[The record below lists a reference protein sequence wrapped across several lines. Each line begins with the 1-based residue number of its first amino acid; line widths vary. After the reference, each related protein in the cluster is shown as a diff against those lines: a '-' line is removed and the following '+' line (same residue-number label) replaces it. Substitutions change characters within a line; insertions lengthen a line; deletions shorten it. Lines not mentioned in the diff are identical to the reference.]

1 MISSS
6 ELFEL
11 CPIPMWAHDRES
23 GRFLAVNAAAVRTY
37 GYSVAEFRA
46 MTTADLKERDD
57 EADATIHHHQC
68 KDGTSILVECQSR
81 DVTIEG
87 RSARIVVATEV
98 TERERVRERLRKTE
112 AQLLQSQ
119 KLDAI
124 GRLAGGVAHDFN
136 NVLTVVESYAWMLEE
151 SLEQAD
157 PRRDDAA
164 EIRRA
169 AERAAG
175 ITRQLLALSRHS
187 MATPRSIQ
195 LDAVVA
201 GAVPMLKKLV
211 GNRITLDIHKGEVP
225 TVTADPVQ
233 IEQVLM
239 NLTIN
244 ARDAMDGVGRLTV
257 ETAMRE
263 IDEDEAP
270 ALGVPVGRYAELAIT
285 DTGSGIDTE
294 TQRRIFDPFFTTKEE
309 GRGTGLG
316 LAIVHGILSQA
327 GGSISVYSEVGRG
340 TTFRVLLPVTGGDV
354 ATAPEPTR
362 VPADLPVVTVLVV
375 DDQDDIR
382 RVAAKILQQ
391 AGCTVLLA
399 ANAVEARKLCVSYD
413 AAIHVAVVDVVLG
426 DTRGDLLARELR
438 ELRSNLEVVLM
449 SGYPAGAL
457 GPAGTVPAGLLA
469 KPFTP
474 AQLRTAVAAV
484 AVTAAAPRRRSDPV
498 LQPRV
503 LVADDDPSLRRTLV
517 RYLMKQSYD
526 VIEVDTGAKAIAAL
540 EQRKIDVV
548 LSDVHMPDGSGLDLL
563 RAVRRVDLDVP
574 VILIS
579 GMPDVDTAS
588 KAIEYGAFRYLT
600 KPLELETV
608 GKLVRHAVR
617 AHALA
622 RLRREAV
629 TVAGSATGAA
639 DRAGLEVRF
648 EQALDQMYM
657 VFQPI
662 VSAATG
668 ELYGVEALVRT
679 REPTFPTPPSLLDAA
694 TQLGRMSTLGRR
706 VRSLVGQAL
715 ARQSHIGNIFV
726 NLHPDDLLDID
737 LVAEASPLTAIAKR
751 VVLEVTERA
760 SLAPSSQL
768 AGRIERLRG
777 LGFRLAIDDIG
788 AGYSGLTSFADLT
801 PEVVKIDMSLV
812 RDVHLSTLKQR
823 TIAALCNL
831 CHEVGAKVVGEG
843 VETEPEREHLV
854 ALGCDL
860 LQGFLVGRPSPNLP
874 TPAAREA
881 KVVDSIATR

>member
-11 CPIPMWAHDRES
+11 CPLPMWAHDRES
-23 GRFLAVNAAAVRTY
+23 GRFLAVNAAAVRAY
-37 GYSVAEFRA
+37 GYSVAEFLA
-46 MTTADLKERDD
+46 MTTADLRARDD
-57 EADATIHHHQC
+57 DETILHHRC
-68 KDGTSILVECQSR
+68 KDGTPILVECQSR
-81 DVTIEG
+81 DATIEG
-87 RSARIVVATEV
+87 RSARIVVAMEV

-157 PRRDDAA
+157 PRREDAG
-164 EIRRA
+164 EIRKA

-211 GNRITLDIHKGEVP
+211 GNRITLDVHKGDVP
-225 TVTADPVQ
+225 TVIADPVQ

-239 NLTIN
+239 NLAIN
-244 ARDAMDGVGRLTV
+244 ARDAMDSEGRLTV
-257 ETAMRE
+257 ETATRE
-263 IDEDEAP
+263 IDDDEAP
-270 ALGVPVGRYAELAIT
+270 SLGISGGRYAELAVT
-285 DTGSGIDTE
+285 DTGSGMDGE

-316 LAIVHGILSQA
+316 LAIVHGILAQA
-327 GGSISVYSEVGRG
+327 GGTISVYSEVGRG
-340 TTFRVLLPVTGGDV
+340 TTFRVLLPVTGGEV
-354 ATAPEPTR
+354 ATVPAPAR
-362 VPADLPVVTVLVV
+362 VPAKLPAVTVLVV

-382 RVAAKILQQ
+382 RVASKILQQ

-399 ANAVEARKLCVSYD
+399 ANAGDARKLCVSYD
-413 AAIHVAVVDVVLG
+413 GTIHVAVVDVVLG
-426 DTRGDLLARELR
+426 DTRGDLLALELR
-438 ELRSNLEVVLM
+438 ELRSDLEVVLM

-474 AQLRTAVAAV
+474 EQLRTAVAAV
-484 AVTAAAPRRRSDPV
+484 AVTAAPRRLSDPA

-517 RYLMKQSYD
+517 RYLTKQSYD

-540 EQRKIDVV
+540 EHRKIDVV

-629 TVAGSATGAA
+629 TVAGSASGAV

-648 EQALDQMYM
+648 EQALDQLYM

-668 ELYGVEALVRT
+668 ELFGVEALVRT

-694 TQLGRMSTLGRR
+694 TQLGRMPTLGRR
-706 VRSLVGQAL
+706 VRALVGDAL
-715 ARQSHIGNIFV
+715 ACHPYIGNVFV
-726 NLHPDDLLDID
+726 NLHPDDLLDVD
-737 LVAEASPLTAIAKR
+737 LVAEGSPLTTIAKR

-760 SLAPSSQL
+760 SLAPSSDL

-777 LGFRLAIDDIG
+777 LGFRIAIDDIG

-801 PEVVKIDMSLV
+801 PEIVKIDMSLV
-812 RDVHLSTLKQR
+812 RDVNLSTLKQR

-843 VETEPEREHLV
+843 VETPAERELLV
-854 ALGCDL
+854 ELGCDL

-874 TPAAREA
+874 TPAARGA